1 MVGNK
6 NYRTAMWNYSLSGVN
21 ICPKKWKLF
30 LHDFLK
36 DQNFSPDQIKIFI
49 DLYRKSLKILQESPI
64 LYSKDVTL
72 GMFCLFAMLLV
83 FTIFLRNCFKWHIF
97 SSETLPLTSLFLK
110 LFPHIYAGIKTN
122 IYPWNVEFQKN

>member
-1 MVGNK
+1 M
-6 NYRTAMWNYSLSGVN
+6 N

-49 DLYRKSLKILQESPI
+49 DLYRKSLKILQELPI

-72 GMFCLFAMLLV
+72 GMFCLFAMLG
-83 FTIFLRNCFKWHIF
+83 FTISFEELFQMAHLVIRN
-97 SSETLPLTSLFLK
+97 SSLNFT
-110 LFPHIYAGIKTN
+110 FP
-122 IYPWNVEFQKN
+122 